1 MTVAMVLTITRL
13 TANGGCHFVFDLV
26 LFRLRNGGYGCGSGA
41 YCCNGGGSCSR
52 FRYLEGDDAG
62 LVRWIAAEMV
72 VRCCIYGYSVQMR
85 CWLRCINGVAVV
97 ENDGVEDA
105 GAMEARSSGG
115 YGNVAERC
123 CGGEQWRLSVR
134 SMADGGGM

>member
-26 LFRLRNGGYGCGSGA
+26 LFRLRSGGYGCGSGA

-52 FRYLEGDDAG
+52 FRCLEGDDAG

-72 VRCCIYGYSVQMR
+72 VRCCVYGYS
-85 CWLRCINGVAVV
+85 GD
-97 ENDGVEDA
+97 DGTLLQWFLLFRMDLC
-105 GAMEARSSGG
+105 GAKI
-115 YGNVAERC
+115 
-123 CGGEQWRLSVR
+123 
-134 SMADGGGM
+134 